1 MRSTRRAVSLV
12 IEVTLIVTTL
22 VVGLGRGTDEP
33 AVVNASAALQGHVEA
48 ALAAFEAHG
57 LDRPDVH
64 EIRFD
69 PADQRCDGR
78 YGLFDTTTR
87 SVLFCFDADT
97 MRLGSDETLHR
108 SERRVLVHELAHAW
122 TETHTSAEQQQAFLR
137 LHGLEHW
144 NDLTGFWHRR
154 GTEIAAETFVWML
167 TDTEVVP
174 RTIASFDEDLLL
186 EGFGIVTG
194 GRPLPQ

>member
-22 VVGLGRGTDEP
+22 VVGLGRGTTEP
-33 AVVNASAALQGHVEA
+33 TVVNASPALEGHVET
-48 ALAAFEAHG
+48 ALAAFVTHG
-57 LDRPDVH
+57 LPRPELR

-69 PADQRCDGR
+69 PADARCEGR
-78 YGLFDTTTR
+78 SGLYDRTTR

-122 TETHTSAEQQQAFLR
+122 TETHTSAEQREAFLR

-174 RTIASFDEDLLL
+174 RTIASFDEEVLRA
-186 EGFGIVTG
+186 GFEIVTG
-194 GRPLPQ
+194 G